1 MKIFNFNSISSQD
14 KFKLLTSSVV
24 PRPIAWISSKDS
36 NGVYNIA
43 PFSYFNL
50 VSTEPPLI
58 SVSIRRDGGVTKD
71 TANNIFTTKEFVVH
85 IVDVDNLEMANKS
98 SYEYRSMVS
107 EIDELGL
114 TRVKSK
120 FVGTDGVKE
129 AKIRLECVYEKH
141 LNLETA
147 DLFIGRVVGM
157 QVDDDVVDNEKIDLQ
172 ILEPASRLGGPN
184 YGLVGEV
191 IPLEKPKK

>member
-1 MKIFNFNSISSQD
+1 MKIFNFNNISSQD

-98 SYEYRSMVS
+98 SFEYRSMVS

>member
-1 MKIFNFNSISSQD
+1 
-14 KFKLLTSSVV
+14 
-24 PRPIAWISSKDS
+24 
-36 NGVYNIA
+36 
-43 PFSYFNL
+43 
-50 VSTEPPLI
+50 
-58 SVSIRRDGGVTKD
+58 IRRDGGVTKD

>member
-1 MKIFNFNSISSQD
+1 MKIFNFNNISSQD